1 MRDHGVVIS
10 LVVAFVMVAAF
21 TAGAF
26 AQDNA
31 ACEALAFN
39 PFELTSVGDD
49 GDPPADKAAEKAAKK
64 ALKAEQ
70 KAQKR
75 ADKAEQKAQKQAD
88 KAEQK
93 EQKAQDKAIRKALRM
108 MLLGAKRR
116 AYPPVISH
124 RPGLRSPMRPPL

>member
-75 ADKAEQKAQKQAD
+75 ADKAEQK
-88 KAEQK
+88 